1 VSDEWL
7 EKFCDDNAE
16 TLSLWRVFLDSM
28 LLYMGRNIMKLE
40 FNDNKEI
47 TVHEDRDAIGH
58 NVVNLIAAPD
68 FLRVYFAHTSLEAQV
83 YFKQQ
88 FEQQMFNGRDLAY
101 YFFSPGNY
109 VNNLLN
115 GELVKAMQSEEG
127 KMLREYVQ
135 QQMKEGFPL

>member
-1 VSDEWL
+1 
-7 EKFCDDNAE
+7 
-16 TLSLWRVFLDSM
+16 
-28 LLYMGRNIMKLE
+28 
-40 FNDNKEI
+40 
-47 TVHEDRDAIGH
+47 
-58 NVVNLIAAPD
+58 
-68 FLRVYFAHTSLEAQV
+68 
-83 YFKQQ
+83 
-88 FEQQMFNGRDLAY
+88 MFNGRDLAY